1 MQFKTKR
8 QVILSVVLVQVVAVA
23 GRKIEEAKR
32 FADKF
37 NISKAYGSYEE
48 LAKDPQVGMI
58 IN

>member
-1 MQFKTKR
+1 M
-8 QVILSVVLVQVVAVA
+8 QVVAVA